1 MPTFLYEAITQ
12 AGKPQKGSITANTSE
27 DAIQKIKSQG
37 LFPSSV
43 KEQKGKKGDGSAAS
57 GSAPGTAKKKKMSE
71 INITLPGMD
80 GVSNKDL
87 ALFTRQLSTLQD
99 AGLPLLRSL
108 NVLEQQQK
116 AGPLKTVLQ
125 GMQEDVSSGS
135 GLSDAMMK
143 HPKAFDR
150 LYVKMVAAGEIG
162 GVLDVILQRLAEFLE
177 KSEKLKGKVKSA
189 MVYPSVV
196 LIVAFIIVIGI
207 MVGIVPKF
215 LDIFKQFDAKM
226 PGPTLFLL
234 WMSKWLSGPLLVW
247 AGAKPDKDTPAIP
260 GLLYIFLIPIIIL
273 FAYKG
278 IRRTKVGKAMIDRLA
293 LITPVLGPL
302 VAKSTIARFTR
313 TLGTLVTAGVP
324 ILDAIRVTAETT
336 GNGVFA
342 GALFAAH
349 DSVRGGDTFAE
360 PLRKAKVCDAMVTNM
375 IEVGE
380 ETGDLDKML
389 IKIADNYD
397 EEVDNAVAALISV
410 IEPMM
415 VVVLGSIVGGIV
427 VSLFLPMI
435 AIMNSLMGGGKG

>member
-1 MPTFLYEAITQ
+1 MPTFIFEAINE
-12 AGKPQKGSITANTSE
+12 AGKPHKGSIAATNNDE
-27 DAIQKIKSQG
+27 AIQKIRSQG
-37 LFPSSV
+37 YFPTSV
-43 KEQKGKKGDGSAAS
+43 KEQKAKKGGTSEAAA
-57 GSAPGTAKKKKMSE
+57 GPAKKKKMSE
-71 INITLPGMD
+71 INLAIPGFD
-80 GVSNKDL
+80 GVSNKEL

-108 NVLEQQQK
+108 DVLAQQQK
-116 AGPLKTVLQ
+116 PGTLKSVLQ
-125 GMQEDVSSGS
+125 TMQDDVSGGAS
-135 GLSDAMMK
+135 LSDAMNK

-150 LYVKMVAAGEIG
+150 LYAKMVAAGEVG

-189 MVYPSVV
+189 MVYPVVV
-196 LIVAFIIVIGI
+196 LVVAFIIVMGI

-215 LDIFKQFDAKM
+215 LEIFKQFNASM
-226 PGPTLFLL
+226 PAPTQFLL
-234 WMSKWLSGPLLVW
+234 WAAKWIGGPILGWMGVKEADYNKNQTVPGIVWLLLV
-247 AGAKPDKDTPAIP
+247 PFV
-260 GLLYIFLIPIIIL
+260 LL
-273 FAYKG
+273 FAFMGLRK
-278 IRRTKVGKAMIDRLA
+278 TKIGKKIIDRVA
-293 LITPVLGPL
+293 LVTPVLGPL
-302 VAKSTIARFTR
+302 IAKSTIARFSR

-342 GALFAAH
+342 KALEDAH
-349 DSVRGGDTFAE
+349 DSVRQGDTFAE
-360 PLRKAKVCDAMVTNM
+360 PLRKAKVCDPIVTNM

-415 VVVLGSIVGGIV
+415 VVVLGGIVGGIV
-427 VSLFLPMI
+427 VSLFMPMI
-435 AIMNSLMGGGKG
+435 SIMQSLMGGGGK